1 MMKVRLSDIVAPIVD
16 DLKLF
21 QQEFENAL
29 RSEVRLVNTM
39 VRYVLHHR
47 GKHLRPILTILSARL
62 CGQANLDSLRAAAL
76 IEILHIATLV
86 HDDVVDESDLRRS
99 WPSLRRVFNNKK
111 AVLIGD
117 YFLAKA
123 LSNVIGLR
131 NFRALE
137 VLSSTAERLSS
148 GEILQLEKALL
159 GGMTEEVYYQMVRDK
174 TASLF
179 GSACELG
186 AITASEDTNKWE
198 ALRQYGENL
207 GIAFQIKDDLFDL
220 VGDKKS
226 VGKPVTF
233 DVKKNVRTLPLIY
246 ALKQLEPGERRQ
258 YLRILKSHARR
269 GSFARLRGAIEEGG
283 GIDYAKERIQHF
295 SDAAIA
301 SLGLFPDSEYKS
313 ALINVVH
320 FNAQRSS

>member
-1 MMKVRLSDIVAPIVD
+1 MKIRLSDIVAPIVD

-21 QQEFENAL
+21 QREFENAL

-39 VRYVLHHR
+39 VRYVLHNR
-47 GKHLRPILTILSARL
+47 GKHIRPILTILSARL
-62 CGQANLDSLRAAAL
+62 CGQANLNSLRAAAL
-76 IEILHIATLV
+76 VEILHIATLV

-123 LSNVIGLR
+123 LSNMIRLR

-148 GEILQLEKALL
+148 GEILQLEKALF
-159 GGMTEEVYYQMVRDK
+159 GGMTEEIYYRTVKDK

-179 GSACELG
+179 GTACELG
-186 AITASEDTNKWE
+186 AITASDDASKWE

-220 VGDKKS
+220 VGAKKS
-226 VGKPVTF
+226 IGKPVAF
-233 DVKKNVRTLPLIY
+233 DVKRNIRTLPLIY
-246 ALKQLEPGERRQ
+246 ALKQLEPDERRV
-258 YLRILKSHARR
+258 YMRVLKSHARR
-269 GSFARLRGAIEEGG
+269 GKIAQLRNSIEEGG
-283 GIDYAKERIQHF
+283 GIEYAKDRIQHF
-295 SDAAIA
+295 STAAVA
-301 SLGLFPDSEYKS
+301 YLDSFPDSEYKS

>member
-1 MMKVRLSDIVAPIVD
+1 MMKVRLSDIAAPIVD

-21 QQEFENAL
+21 QQEFEDAL
-29 RSEVRLVNTM
+29 RSEVRLINTM
-39 VRYVLHHR
+39 VRYVLHNR

-62 CGQANLDSLRAAAL
+62 CGQANLNSLKAAAL
-76 IEILHIATLV
+76 VETLHIATLV

-111 AVLIGD
+111 AVLMGD

-123 LSNVIGLR
+123 LSNMIGLR
-131 NFRALE
+131 DFRALE

-148 GEILQLEKALL
+148 GEILQLEKALF
-159 GGMTEEVYYQMVRDK
+159 GGMTEEVYYQMVKDK

-179 GSACELG
+179 GTACELG
-186 AITASEDTNKWE
+186 AITASDDATKWE

-220 VGDKKS
+220 VGDRES
-226 VGKPVTF
+226 VGKPVAF

-246 ALKQLEPGERRQ
+246 ALKQLEPGKRRS
-258 YLRILKSHARR
+258 YLRVLRSHARR
-269 GSFARLRGAIEEGG
+269 GKLNQLRSAIEEGG
-283 GIDYAKERIQHF
+283 GIEYARERIRHF

-301 SLGLFPDSEYKS
+301 TLRPFPDSKYKS
-313 ALINVVH
+313 ALVNVVH

>member
-1 MMKVRLSDIVAPIVD
+1 MKVRLSDIVAPIVD

-29 RSEVRLVNTM
+29 RSEIRLVNTM
-39 VRYVLHHR
+39 VRYVLHSR

-99 WPSLRRVFNNKK
+99 WPSLRRAFNNKK

-117 YFLAKA
+117 YFLAKVFRS
-123 LSNVIGLR
+123 LIGLR
-131 NFRALE
+131 DFRALE
-137 VLSSTAERLSS
+137 VLSNTAERLSS
-148 GEILQLEKALL
+148 GEILQLEKVLL
-159 GGMTEEVYYQMVRDK
+159 GGMTEEVYYQMVKDK

-179 GSACELG
+179 GTACELG
-186 AITASEDTNKWE
+186 AITASKDTSKRE

-220 VGDKKS
+220 VGDSKS
-226 VGKPVTF
+226 VGKPAVF
-233 DVKKNVRTLPLIY
+233 DVKKNIRTLPLIY
-246 ALKQLEPGERRQ
+246 ALKQLEPNERQQ

-269 GSFARLRGAIEEGG
+269 GKIARVRGAIQEGG
-283 GIDYAKERIQHF
+283 GIEYAKERIQHF

-301 SLGLFPDSEYKS
+301 TLESFPDSEYKS

-320 FNAQRSS
+320 FNTQRSS